1 MPWCVRRPCGD
12 PGLFSVFFEEGKEQK
27 LAAGSDVLVRRKIVG
42 VFCFLPVGMEAG
54 LGELWGSR
62 EDVGGSLR
70 IVRHEPPAFA
80 AFPFVPSLGPLSP
93 PLELGFAKLAL
104 S

>member
-1 MPWCVRRPCGD
+1 M
-12 PGLFSVFFEEGKEQK
+12 
-27 LAAGSDVLVRRKIVG
+27 G
-42 VFCFLPVGMEAG
+42 VFCFLPRVEAG

-62 EDVGGSLR
+62 EDVAGSLR
-70 IVRHEPPAFA
+70 IVRHEPPACA
-80 AFPFVPSLGPLSP
+80 AFPFVSWLGPLSP